1 MKRYQERHLLFHTYS
16 ETISEGYCL
25 ELIVLFVYHAVFQ
38 LCELSAVPSAGG
50 SDEVTGDAL
59 ELVYL
64 GALAVRTFFKI
75 LISVLETAIHATVT
89 VMVH

>member
-1 MKRYQERHLLFHTYS
+1 MRRYQERHLLFHTYS

-25 ELIVLFVYHAVFQ
+25 ELIVLFVYYAVFQ

-59 ELVYL
+59 ELVNVV
-64 GALAVRTFFKI
+64 ASAVRTLHKTFLGI
-75 LISVLETAIHATVT
+75 LESTIHTTIAV
-89 VMVH
+89 VVH

>member
-1 MKRYQERHLLFHTYS
+1 MRRYQERHLLFHTYS

-59 ELVYL
+59 ELVNVMTS
-64 GALAVRTFFKI
+64 AVRALCESFLCI
-75 LISVLETAIHATVT
+75 LESTIHATVA
-89 VMVH
+89 VVVH